1 MWQEDW
7 ENDRENE
14 VVVGFHNKNA
24 TELISET
31 SNPENENTQ
40 SEDNNEYN
48 FSTIINNPI
57 LDNQSSK
64 KSVRN
69 H

>member
-7 ENDRENE
+7 ENDSENE

-40 SEDNNEYN
+40 SEDIMNTTLA
-48 FSTIINNPI
+48 S
-57 LDNQSSK
+57 L
-64 KSVRN
+64 
-69 H
+69 